1 MIKYPIYMDY
11 NATTPLDK
19 RVLKA
24 MIPYLTEHFGN
35 AASRSHAYGWKAAE
49 AVDTARQQVAD
60 LLGCT
65 SKEIVFTSGAT
76 EAVNLAIKGVFEV
89 FRQKGNHI
97 ITVKT
102 EHKAVLDTCQHLE
115 KLGEY
120 PFGAEVTYLDVDIEG
135 NISLENLE
143 KAIKKETILI
153 SVMAANNETG
163 VLYPIKQ
170 IAQIAHQHGV
180 LFHSDATQAVG
191 KIPINVLEDEIDLL
205 NFSGHKLYGPKG
217 VGALYIRKKLNI
229 TAQQDGG
236 KHERGMRSGTLNVAG
251 IVGLGEAAQLCQ
263 QEINSEAT
271 RLSELRNKLETG
283 ILEQIPSAKLNGS
296 PQNRLPNTTN
306 ISFGKIDGEQLLMSL
321 NEIAVSN
328 GSACN
333 SASTE
338 PSYVL
343 KAMGLDDESAYSSV
357 RFSLG
362 RMTQESD
369 IDLAIRHVVSIVEKM
384 IIAH

>member
-19 RVLKA
+19 RVLEA
-24 MIPYLTEHFGN
+24 MMPYLTEHFGN
-35 AASRSHAYGWKAAE
+35 SASRSHAYGWKAAE

-76 EAVNLAIKGVFEV
+76 EAVNLAIKGVFEA
-89 FRQKGNHI
+89 FRYKGNHI
-97 ITVKT
+97 VTVKT

-115 KLGEY
+115 KLG
-120 PFGAEVTYLDVDIEG
+120 ADVTYLDVDSEG

-143 KAIKKETILI
+143 KTIKNETILI

-163 VLYPIKQ
+163 VIYPIKQ
-170 IAQIAHQHGV
+170 IAEIAHRHGV

-191 KIPINVLEDEIDLL
+191 KMQINVLEDEIDLL

-229 TAQQDGG
+229 VAQQDGG
-236 KHERGMRSGTLNVAG
+236 KHERGMRSGTLNVTG
-251 IVGLGEAAQLCQ
+251 IVGLGEAAEICQ
-263 QEINSEAT
+263 NSMNEEAE
-271 RLSELRNKLETG
+271 RLSILRNKLENG
-283 ILEQIPSAKLNGS
+283 ILEKLPFAKINGNID
-296 PQNRLPNTTN
+296 QRLPNTTN
-306 ISFGKIDGEQLLMSL
+306 ISFGKIDGEQLLMNL

-369 IDLAIRHVVSIVEKM
+369 IDLAIEHVVNVVEKM
-384 IIAH
+384 K

>member
-19 RVLKA
+19 RVLEE

-65 SKEIVFTSGAT
+65 SKEIIFTSGAT
-76 EAVNLAIKGVFEV
+76 EAVNLAIKGVFEA
-89 FRQKGNHI
+89 FRHKGNHI

-115 KLGEY
+115 KLG
-120 PFGAEVTYLDVDIEG
+120 ADVTYLDVDAEG

-143 KAIKKETILI
+143 KSIKKETILI

-163 VLYPIKQ
+163 VIYPIKQ
-170 IAQIAHQHGV
+170 IAEIAHRHGV
-180 LFHSDATQAVG
+180 LFHSDATQTVG

-217 VGALYIRKKLNI
+217 VGALFIRKKLNLV
-229 TAQQDGG
+229 AQQDGG

-251 IVGLGEAAQLCQ
+251 IVGLGEAAQICQ
-263 QEINSEAT
+263 EEIDLEVK
-271 RLSELRNKLETG
+271 RISELRNKLETG
-283 ILEQIPSAKLNGS
+283 ILKQIPTAKLNGNK
-296 PQNRLPNTTN
+296 QNRLPNTTN
-306 ISFGKIDGEQLLMSL
+306 ISFGKIDGEQLLMNL

-369 IDLAIRHVVSIVEKM
+369 IDLAIEHVVSVVEKM
-384 IIAH
+384 K

>member
-1 MIKYPIYMDY
+1 MDY

-19 RVLKA
+19 RVLEA
-24 MIPYLTEHFGN
+24 MMPYLTEHFGN
-35 AASRSHAYGWKAAE
+35 AASRSHAFGWKAAE
-49 AVDTARQQVAD
+49 AVDTARQQIAN

-76 EAVNLAIKGVFEV
+76 EAVNLAIKGVFEA
-89 FRQKGNHI
+89 FRHKGNHI

-115 KLGEY
+115 KQGEY
-120 PFGAEVTYLDVDIEG
+120 PFGAEVTYLDVDKEG
-135 NISLENLE
+135 NISLESLE

-153 SVMAANNETG
+153 SVMGANNETG
-163 VLYPIKQ
+163 VIYPIKQ
-170 IAQIAHQHGV
+170 IAEIAHRHNV
-180 LFHSDATQAVG
+180 LFHSDATQTIG
-191 KIPINVLEDEIDLL
+191 KIQVNVLEDEIDLL

-229 TAQQDGG
+229 IAQQDGG
-236 KHERGMRSGTLNVAG
+236 KHERGMRSGTLNVVG
-251 IVGLGEAAQLCQ
+251 IVGLGEAAQICQ
-263 QEINSEAT
+263 EEIDSEIK
-271 RLSELRNKLETG
+271 RLSELRNRLEAG
-283 ILEQIPSAKLNGS
+283 ILKQISTAKLNGNR
-296 PQNRLPNTTN
+296 QNRLPNTTN
-306 ISFGKIDGEQLLMSL
+306 ISFGKIDGEQLLMNL

-369 IDLAIRHVVSIVEKM
+369 IDLAIEHVVNVVEKM
-384 IIAH
+384 K

>member
-1 MIKYPIYMDY
+1 MDY

-19 RVLKA
+19 RVLEA
-24 MIPYLTEHFGN
+24 MMPYLTEHFGN
-35 AASRSHAYGWKAAE
+35 SASRSHTFGWKAAE
-49 AVDTARQQVAD
+49 AVDTARQQLAD
-60 LLGCT
+60 LCGCT
-65 SKEIVFTSGAT
+65 NKEIIFTSGAT
-76 EAVNLAIKGVFEV
+76 EAVNLAIKGVFEA
-89 FRQKGNHI
+89 FSQKGNHI

-115 KLGEY
+115 KLG
-120 PFGAEVTYLDVDIEG
+120 ADVTYLEVDAEG

-163 VLYPIKQ
+163 VIYPIKQ
-170 IAQIAHQHGV
+170 IAEIAHRHGV
-180 LFHSDATQAVG
+180 LFHSDATQAIG
-191 KIPINVLEDEIDLL
+191 KLQLNVIEDEIDLL

-217 VGALYIRKKLNI
+217 VGVLYVRKKLNI
-229 TAQQDGG
+229 IAQQDGG
-236 KHERGMRSGTLNVAG
+236 KHERGMRSGTLNVTG
-251 IVGLGEAAQLCQ
+251 IVGLGEAAEICQ
-263 QEINSEAT
+263 NSMSEEVE
-271 RLSELRNKLETG
+271 RLSNLRNKLESG
-283 ILEQIPSAKLNGS
+283 ILEKLPIAKINGNIA
-296 PQNRLPNTTN
+296 QRLPNTTN
-306 ISFGKIDGEQLLMSL
+306 ICFGKIDGEQLLMNL
-321 NEIAVSN
+321 NKIAVSN

-343 KAMGLDDESAYSSV
+343 KAMGLDDESAYNSV

-369 IDLAIRHVVSIVEKM
+369 IDLAIEHVLNVVEKM

>member
-1 MIKYPIYMDY
+1 MQYPIYMDY

-19 RVLKA
+19 RVLEA
-24 MIPYLTEHFGN
+24 MMPYLTEHFGN
-35 AASRSHAYGWKAAE
+35 SASRSHAYGWKAAE
-49 AVDTARQQVAD
+49 AVDMARQQVAD

-76 EAVNLAIKGVFEV
+76 EAVNLAIKGVFEA
-89 FRQKGNHI
+89 FRHKGNHI

-115 KLGEY
+115 KLG
-120 PFGAEVTYLDVDIEG
+120 ADVTYLDVDSEG

-143 KAIKKETILI
+143 KSIKKETILI

-163 VLYPIKQ
+163 IIYPIKQ
-170 IAQIAHQHGV
+170 IAEIAHRHGV

-191 KIPINVLEDEIDLL
+191 KMQINVLEDEIDLL

-229 TAQQDGG
+229 IAQQDGG
-236 KHERGMRSGTLNVAG
+236 KHERGMRSGTLNVTG
-251 IVGLGEAAQLCQ
+251 IVGLGEAAEICQ
-263 QEINSEAT
+263 NSMSEEAE
-271 RLSELRNKLETG
+271 RLSILRNKLENN
-283 ILEQIPSAKLNGS
+283 ILEKLPFTKINGNIA
-296 PQNRLPNTTN
+296 QRLPNTTN
-306 ISFGKIDGEQLLMSL
+306 ISFGKIDGEQLLMNL

-343 KAMGLDDESAYSSV
+343 KSIGLDDESAYSSV

-369 IDLAIRHVVSIVEKM
+369 IDLAIEHVVNVVEKM

>member
-1 MIKYPIYMDY
+1 MDY

-19 RVLKA
+19 QVLEA
-24 MIPYLTEHFGN
+24 MMPYLTEHFGN
-35 AASRSHAYGWKAAE
+35 SASRSHAYGWKAAE
-49 AVDTARQQVAD
+49 AVDTARQQLAD
-60 LLGCT
+60 LCGCT
-65 SKEIVFTSGAT
+65 NKEIIFTSGAT
-76 EAVNLAIKGVFEV
+76 EAVNLAIKGVFEA
-89 FRQKGNHI
+89 FSQKGNHI

-115 KLGEY
+115 KLG
-120 PFGAEVTYLDVDIEG
+120 ADVTYLEVDADG

-163 VLYPIKQ
+163 VIYPIKQ
-170 IAQIAHQHGV
+170 IAEIAHQHGV

-191 KIPINVLEDEIDLL
+191 KMQINVIEDEIDLL

-217 VGALYIRKKLNI
+217 VGALYVRKKLNI
-229 TAQQDGG
+229 IAQQDGG
-236 KHERGMRSGTLNVAG
+236 KHERGMRSGTLNVTG
-251 IVGLGEAAQLCQ
+251 IVGLGQAAEICQNSMSEEA
-263 QEINSEAT
+263 E
-271 RLSELRNKLETG
+271 RLSNLRNKLESG
-283 ILEQIPSAKLNGS
+283 ILEKLPIAKINGNIA
-296 PQNRLPNTTN
+296 QRLPNTTN
-306 ISFGKIDGEQLLMSL
+306 ICFDKIDGEQLLMNL
-321 NEIAVSN
+321 NKIAVSN

-343 KAMGLDDESAYSSV
+343 KAMGLDDESAYNSV

-362 RMTQESD
+362 RMTQASD
-369 IDLAIRHVVSIVEKM
+369 IDLAIEHVINVIQKM

>member
-1 MIKYPIYMDY
+1 MDY

-19 RVLKA
+19 RVLEV
-24 MIPYLTEHFGN
+24 MLPYLTDHFGN
-35 AASRSHAYGWKAAE
+35 AASHSHAFGWKAAE

-60 LLGCT
+60 FLGCT
-65 SKEIVFTSGAT
+65 SKEIIFTSGAT
-76 EAVNLAIKGVFEV
+76 EAVNLAIKGVFETNSH
-89 FRQKGNHI
+89 KGNHI

-115 KLGEY
+115 KLGGEI
-120 PFGAEVTYLDVDIEG
+120 TYLDVDAEG
-135 NISLENLE
+135 NISLEKLE
-143 KAIKKETILI
+143 NAIKRETILI

-163 VLYPIKQ
+163 VIYPIKE
-170 IAQIAHQHGV
+170 IAKIAHKNGI
-180 LFHSDATQAVG
+180 LFHSDATQALG
-191 KIPINVLEDEIDLL
+191 KIPINMLEGEVDLL
-205 NFSGHKLYGPKG
+205 NFSGHKIYGPKG
-217 VGALYIRKKLNI
+217 VGVLYVRKKLNI
-229 TAQQDGG
+229 IAQQDGG

-251 IVGLGEAAQLCQ
+251 IVGLGEACQLCEQ
-263 QEINSEAT
+263 TMNEEDI
-271 RLSELRNKLETG
+271 RLSVLRNKLEQG
-283 ILEQIPSAKLNGS
+283 IVEKLPFAKTNGNLA
-296 PQNRLPNTTN
+296 QRLPNTSN
-306 ISFGKIDGEQLLMSL
+306 ISFGKIDGEQLLMNL

-362 RMTQESD
+362 RMTQEND
-369 IDLAIRHVVSIVEKM
+369 IDTTINHVTQVVQKM
-384 IIAH
+384 QIM

>member
-1 MIKYPIYMDY
+1 MDY

-19 RVLKA
+19 RVLEA
-24 MIPYLTEHFGN
+24 MMPYLTEHFGN
-35 AASRSHAYGWKAAE
+35 SASRSHAYGWKAAE
-49 AVDTARQQVAD
+49 AVDTARQQLAD
-60 LLGCT
+60 LCGCT
-65 SKEIVFTSGAT
+65 NKEIIFTSGAT
-76 EAVNLAIKGVFEV
+76 EAVNLAIKGVFEA
-89 FRQKGNHI
+89 FSQKGNHI

-115 KLGEY
+115 KLG
-120 PFGAEVTYLDVDIEG
+120 ADVTYLEVDAEG

-163 VLYPIKQ
+163 VIYPIKQ
-170 IAQIAHQHGV
+170 IAEIAHRHGV
-180 LFHSDATQAVG
+180 LFHSDATQAIG
-191 KIPINVLEDEIDLL
+191 KLQLNVIEDEIDLL

-217 VGALYIRKKLNI
+217 VGVLYVRKKLNI
-229 TAQQDGG
+229 IAQQDGG
-236 KHERGMRSGTLNVAG
+236 KHERGMRSGTLNVTG
-251 IVGLGEAAQLCQ
+251 IVGLGEAAEICQ
-263 QEINSEAT
+263 NSMSEEVE
-271 RLSELRNKLETG
+271 RLSNLRNKLESG
-283 ILEQIPSAKLNGS
+283 ILEKLPIAKINGNIA
-296 PQNRLPNTTN
+296 QRLPNTTN
-306 ISFGKIDGEQLLMSL
+306 ICFGKIDGEQLLMNL
-321 NEIAVSN
+321 NKIAVSN

-343 KAMGLDDESAYSSV
+343 KAMGLDDESAYNSV

-369 IDLAIRHVVSIVEKM
+369 IDLAIEHVLNVVEKM

>member
-1 MIKYPIYMDY
+1 MSIKYPIYMDY
-11 NATTPLDK
+11 NATTPLDE
-19 RVLKA
+19 RVLEA
-24 MIPYLTEHFGN
+24 MLPYLTNHFGN

-49 AVDTARQQVAD
+49 AVDIARQQVAD

-65 SKEIVFTSGAT
+65 SKEIIFTSGAT
-76 EAVNLAIKGVFEV
+76 EAVNLAIKGAFEA
-89 FRQKGNHI
+89 FRHKGNHI

-115 KLGEY
+115 KI
-120 PFGAEVTYLDVDIEG
+120 GADVTYLDVDSEG

-143 KAIKKETILI
+143 KSIKKETILI
-153 SVMAANNETG
+153 SVMAANNEIG
-163 VLYPIKQ
+163 VLYPIKE
-170 IAQIAHQHGV
+170 IAQIAHKYGI
-180 LFHSDATQAVG
+180 LFHCDATQAIG
-191 KIPINVLEDEIDLL
+191 KIPINVLEDNIDLL
-205 NFSGHKLYGPKG
+205 NFSGHKIYGPKG
-217 VGALYIRKKLNI
+217 VGALYVRKKINI

-236 KHERGMRSGTLNVAG
+236 KHERGMRSGTLNVGG
-251 IVGLGEAAQLCQ
+251 IVGIGEACQFCKQLMCD
-263 QEINSEAT
+263 EAI
-271 RLSELRNKLETG
+271 RLSVLRNRLELG
-283 ILEQIPSAKLNGS
+283 ILEKLPFAKINGNLNL
-296 PQNRLPNTTN
+296 RLANTSN
-306 ISFGKIDGEQLLMSL
+306 ISFGKIDGEQLLMNFS
-321 NEIAVSN
+321 EIAVSN

-369 IDLAIRHVVSIVEKM
+369 IDLAINHVVSVVEKM
-384 IIAH
+384 QY

>member
-1 MIKYPIYMDY
+1 MKYPIYMDY

-19 RVLKA
+19 RVLEA
-24 MIPYLTEHFGN
+24 MMPYLTEHFGN
-35 AASRSHAYGWKAAE
+35 AASRSHAFGWKAAE
-49 AVDTARQQVAD
+49 AVDMARQQVAD

-76 EAVNLAIKGVFEV
+76 EAVNLAIKGVFEA
-89 FRQKGNHI
+89 FRHKGNHV

-102 EHKAVLDTCQHLE
+102 EHKAILDTCQHLE
-115 KLGEY
+115 KLG
-120 PFGAEVTYLDVDIEG
+120 ADITYLDVDSEG

-163 VLYPIKQ
+163 VICPIKQ
-170 IAQIAHQHGV
+170 IVEIAHRHSV

-191 KIPINVLEDEIDLL
+191 KMQINVLEDEIDLL

-217 VGALYIRKKLNI
+217 IGALYIRKKLNI
-229 TAQQDGG
+229 IAQQDGG
-236 KHERGMRSGTLNVAG
+236 KHERGMRSGTLNVTG
-251 IVGLGEAAQLCQ
+251 IVGLGEAAEICQ
-263 QEINSEAT
+263 NSMNEEAK
-271 RLSELRNKLETG
+271 RLFILRNNLENG
-283 ILEQIPSAKLNGS
+283 ILEKLPFAKINGNIA
-296 PQNRLPNTTN
+296 QRLPNTTN
-306 ISFGKIDGEQLLMSL
+306 ISFGKIDGEQLLMNL

-362 RMTQESD
+362 QMTQESD
-369 IDLAIRHVVSIVEKM
+369 IDLAIEHVVNVVEKM
-384 IIAH
+384 K

>member
-1 MIKYPIYMDY
+1 MDY

-19 RVLKA
+19 RVLEA
-24 MIPYLTEHFGN
+24 MMPYLTEHFGN
-35 AASRSHAYGWKAAE
+35 SASRSHAYGWKAAE
-49 AVDTARQQVAD
+49 AVDTARQQLAD
-60 LLGCT
+60 LCGCT
-65 SKEIVFTSGAT
+65 NKEIIFTSGAT
-76 EAVNLAIKGVFEV
+76 EAVNLAIKGVFEA
-89 FRQKGNHI
+89 FSQKGNHI

-115 KLGEY
+115 KLG
-120 PFGAEVTYLDVDIEG
+120 ADVTYLEVDAEG

-143 KAIKKETILI
+143 KVIKKETILI

-163 VLYPIKQ
+163 VIYPIKQ
-170 IAQIAHQHGV
+170 IAEIAHRHGV

-191 KIPINVLEDEIDLL
+191 KMQINVIEDEIDLL

-217 VGALYIRKKLNI
+217 VGVLYVRKKLNI
-229 TAQQDGG
+229 IAQQDGG
-236 KHERGMRSGTLNVAG
+236 KHERGMRSGTLNVTG
-251 IVGLGEAAQLCQ
+251 IVGLGEAAEICQ
-263 QEINSEAT
+263 NSMSEEAE
-271 RLSELRNKLETG
+271 RLSNLRNKLENG
-283 ILEQIPSAKLNGS
+283 ILEKLPIAKINGNIA
-296 PQNRLPNTTN
+296 QRLPNTTN
-306 ISFGKIDGEQLLMSL
+306 ICFDKIDGEQLLMNL
-321 NEIAVSN
+321 NKIAVSN

-343 KAMGLDDESAYSSV
+343 KAMGLDDESAYNSV

-362 RMTQESD
+362 RMTQASD
-369 IDLAIRHVVSIVEKM
+369 IDLAIEHVINVIQKM

>member
-1 MIKYPIYMDY
+1 MDY

-19 RVLKA
+19 RVLEA

-76 EAVNLAIKGVFEV
+76 EAVNLAIKGVFEAL
-89 FRQKGNHI
+89 RHKGNHI

-115 KLGEY
+115 KLG
-120 PFGAEVTYLDVDIEG
+120 AEVTYLDVDSEG
-135 NISLENLE
+135 NISLENLQ
-143 KAIKKETILI
+143 KSIKKETILI

-163 VLYPIKQ
+163 VIYPIKQ
-170 IAQIAHQHGV
+170 IAEMAHQHGV

-217 VGALYIRKKLNI
+217 VGALYIRKKLNLV
-229 TAQQDGG
+229 AQQDGG

-251 IVGLGEAAQLCQ
+251 IVGLGEAAQICQ
-263 QEINSEAT
+263 EEMELEVK

-283 ILEQIPSAKLNGS
+283 ILKQIPTAKLNGNQ
-296 PQNRLPNTTN
+296 QNRLPNTTN
-306 ISFGKIDGEQLLMSL
+306 ISFGKIDGEQLLMNL

-343 KAMGLDDESAYSSV
+343 NAMGLDDESAYSSV

-362 RMTQESD
+362 RITQESD
-369 IDLAIRHVVSIVEKM
+369 IDLAIRHVVEVVGKM
-384 IIAH
+384 K

>member
-1 MIKYPIYMDY
+1 MDY

-19 RVLKA
+19 RVLEA
-24 MIPYLTEHFGN
+24 MMPYLTDHFGN
-35 AASRSHAYGWKAAE
+35 AASRSHAFGWKAAE
-49 AVDTARQQVAD
+49 AVDTARQQIAD

-65 SKEIVFTSGAT
+65 SKEIIFTSGAT
-76 EAVNLAIKGVFEV
+76 EAVNLAIKGVFEA
-89 FRQKGNHI
+89 FSHKGNHI
-97 ITVKT
+97 VTVKT

-115 KLGEY
+115 KLG
-120 PFGAEVTYLDVDIEG
+120 AEVTYLDVDREG
-135 NISLENLE
+135 NISLESLE

-163 VLYPIKQ
+163 VIYPIKQ
-170 IAQIAHQHGV
+170 IAEIAHRHNV
-180 LFHSDATQAVG
+180 LLHSDATQAIG
-191 KIPINVLEDEIDLL
+191 KIQINVLEDEVDLL

-217 VGALYIRKKLNI
+217 VGALYVRKKLNI
-229 TAQQDGG
+229 VAQQDGG
-236 KHERGMRSGTLNVAG
+236 KHERGMRSGTLNVVG
-251 IVGLGEAAQLCQ
+251 IVGLGEAAQICQ
-263 QEINSEAT
+263 EEIDAEIK
-271 RLSELRNKLETG
+271 RLSVLRNRLEAG
-283 ILEQIPSAKLNGS
+283 ILKQISTAKLNGNR
-296 PQNRLPNTTN
+296 QNRLPNTTN
-306 ISFGKIDGEQLLMSL
+306 ISFGKIDGEQLLMNL

-369 IDLAIRHVVSIVEKM
+369 IDLAIEHVVNVVEKM

>member
-1 MIKYPIYMDY
+1 MDY

-19 RVLKA
+19 RVLEA
-24 MIPYLTEHFGN
+24 IMPYLTEHFGN
-35 AASRSHAYGWKAAE
+35 TASRSHAYGWKAAE
-49 AVDTARQQVAD
+49 AVDTARQQLAD
-60 LLGCT
+60 FLGCT
-65 SKEIVFTSGAT
+65 KKEIIFTSGAT
-76 EAVNLAIKGVFEV
+76 EAVNLAIKGVFET
-89 FRQKGNHI
+89 FSQKGNHI

-115 KLGEY
+115 KLG
-120 PFGAEVTYLDVDIEG
+120 ADVTYLEVDAEG

-163 VLYPIKQ
+163 VIYPIKQ
-170 IAQIAHQHGV
+170 IAEIAHRHDV

-191 KIPINVLEDEIDLL
+191 KMQINVIEDEIDLL

-217 VGALYIRKKLNI
+217 VGVLYLKKKLNI
-229 TAQQDGG
+229 IAQQDGG
-236 KHERGMRSGTLNVAG
+236 KHERGMRSGTLNVTG
-251 IVGLGEAAQLCQ
+251 IVGLGEAAEICQ
-263 QEINSEAT
+263 NSMSEEAE
-271 RLSELRNKLETG
+271 RLSNLRNKLENG
-283 ILEQIPSAKLNGS
+283 ILEKLPNTKINGNIA
-296 PQNRLPNTTN
+296 QRLPNTTN
-306 ISFGKIDGEQLLMSL
+306 ICFGKIDGEQLLMNL
-321 NEIAVSN
+321 NKIAVSN

-343 KAMGLDDESAYSSV
+343 KAMGLDDESAYNSV

-369 IDLAIRHVVSIVEKM
+369 IELAIEHVLNVVEKM

>member
-1 MIKYPIYMDY
+1 MPIKYPIYMDY

-19 RVLKA
+19 RVLEV
-24 MIPYLTEHFGN
+24 MLPYLTDHFGN

-65 SKEIVFTSGAT
+65 SKEIIFTSGAT
-76 EAVNLAIKGVFEV
+76 EAVNLAIKGVFEANSH
-89 FRQKGNHI
+89 KGNHI

-115 KLGEY
+115 KLG
-120 PFGAEVTYLDVDIEG
+120 GEVTYLDVDAEG
-135 NISLENLE
+135 NVSLEKLE
-143 KAIKKETILI
+143 NAIKKETILI

-163 VLYPIKQ
+163 VICPIKE
-170 IAQIAHQHGV
+170 IAKIAHKYGI
-180 LFHSDATQAVG
+180 LFHSDATQAIG
-191 KIPINVLEDEIDLL
+191 KIPINVLDDEIDLL
-205 NFSGHKLYGPKG
+205 NFSGHKIYGPKG
-217 VGALYIRKKLNI
+217 VGVLYVRKKLNI
-229 TAQQDGG
+229 IAQQDGG

-251 IVGLGEAAQLCQ
+251 IVGLGEACQLCEQ
-263 QEINSEAT
+263 TMHEEAK
-271 RLSELRNKLETG
+271 RLSVLRNKLEQA
-283 ILEQIPSAKLNGS
+283 ILNKLPFAHINGNLA
-296 PQNRLPNTTN
+296 QRLPNTSN
-306 ISFGKIDGEQLLMSL
+306 ISFGKIDGEQLLMNL

-343 KAMGLDDESAYSSV
+343 KAMGLDDDSAYSSV

-362 RMTQESD
+362 RITQEND
-369 IDLAIRHVVSIVEKM
+369 IDTAINHVVSVVEKM
-384 IIAH
+384 QIM

>member
-1 MIKYPIYMDY
+1 MDY

-19 RVLKA
+19 RVLEA
-24 MIPYLTEHFGN
+24 MMPYLTEHFGN
-35 AASRSHAYGWKAAE
+35 SASGSHAYGWKAAE
-49 AVDTARQQVAD
+49 AVDTARQQLAD
-60 LLGCT
+60 FLGCT
-65 SKEIVFTSGAT
+65 NKEIIFTSGAT
-76 EAVNLAIKGVFEV
+76 EAINLAIKGVFET
-89 FRQKGNHI
+89 FSQKGNHI

-115 KLGEY
+115 KLG
-120 PFGAEVTYLDVDIEG
+120 ADLTYLEVDAEG
-135 NISLENLE
+135 NVSLENLE

-163 VLYPIKQ
+163 VIYQIKQ
-170 IAQIAHQHGV
+170 IAEIAHRHGV

-191 KIPINVLEDEIDLL
+191 KMHMNVIEDKIDLL

-217 VGALYIRKKLNI
+217 AGVLYIRKKLNI
-229 TAQQDGG
+229 IAQQDGG
-236 KHERGMRSGTLNVAG
+236 NHERGMRSGTLNVTG
-251 IVGLGEAAQLCQ
+251 IVGLGEAAEICQ
-263 QEINSEAT
+263 NSMSEEAA
-271 RLSELRNKLETG
+271 RLSDLRNKLENG
-283 ILEQIPSAKLNGS
+283 ILEKLPLAKINGNVA
-296 PQNRLPNTTN
+296 QRLPNTTN
-306 ISFGKIDGEQLLMSL
+306 ICFGKIDGEQLLMNL

-343 KAMGLDDESAYSSV
+343 KAMGLDDESAYNSV

-369 IDLAIRHVVSIVEKM
+369 IDLAIKHVLNVVEKM

>member
-1 MIKYPIYMDY
+1 MMKYPIYMDY

-19 RVLKA
+19 RVLDA
-24 MIPYLTEHFGN
+24 MMPYLTEHFGN
-35 AASRSHAYGWKAAE
+35 SASRSHAYGWKAAE
-49 AVDTARQQVAD
+49 AVDTVRQQVAD

-76 EAVNLAIKGVFEV
+76 EAVNLAVKGVFEA
-89 FRQKGNHI
+89 FSHKGNHI

-115 KLGEY
+115 KLG
-120 PFGAEVTYLDVDIEG
+120 AEVTYLEVDSEG

-153 SVMAANNETG
+153 SLMAANNETG
-163 VLYPIKQ
+163 VIYPIKQ
-170 IAQIAHQHGV
+170 IAEIAHRYGV
-180 LFHSDATQAVG
+180 LFHSDATQAIG
-191 KIPINVLEDEIDLL
+191 KIPLNVLENEIDLL

-217 VGALYIRKKLNI
+217 VGALYIRKKLNLI
-229 TAQQDGG
+229 AQQDGG

-251 IVGLGEAAQLCQ
+251 IVGLGEAAEICQ
-263 QEINSEAT
+263 NSMNEEAE
-271 RLSELRNKLETG
+271 RLSVFRNKLDKG
-283 ILEQIPSAKLNGS
+283 ILEKLPFAQINGNVN
-296 PQNRLPNTTN
+296 QRLPNTTN
-306 ISFGKIDGEQLLMSL
+306 ISFGKIDGEQLLMNL

-343 KAMGLDDESAYSSV
+343 KAMGLDDETAYSSV

-362 RMTQESD
+362 RMTKESD
-369 IDLAIRHVVSIVEKM
+369 IDLAIEYVVNVVEKM

>member
-1 MIKYPIYMDY
+1 MDY

-19 RVLKA
+19 RVLEA
-24 MIPYLTEHFGN
+24 IMPYLTEHFGN
-35 AASRSHAYGWKAAE
+35 TASRSHAYGWKAAE
-49 AVDTARQQVAD
+49 AVDTARQQLAD
-60 LLGCT
+60 FLGCT
-65 SKEIVFTSGAT
+65 KKEIIFTSGAT
-76 EAVNLAIKGVFEV
+76 EAVNLAIKGVFET
-89 FRQKGNHI
+89 FSQKGNHI

-115 KLGEY
+115 KLG
-120 PFGAEVTYLDVDIEG
+120 ADVTYLEVDAEG

-163 VLYPIKQ
+163 VIYPIKQ
-170 IAQIAHQHGV
+170 IAEIAHRHDV

-191 KIPINVLEDEIDLL
+191 KMQINVIEDEIDLL

-217 VGALYIRKKLNI
+217 VGVLYLRKKLSI
-229 TAQQDGG
+229 IAQQDGG
-236 KHERGMRSGTLNVAG
+236 KHERGMRSGTLNVTG
-251 IVGLGEAAQLCQ
+251 IVGLGEAAEICQ
-263 QEINSEAT
+263 NSMSEEAE
-271 RLSELRNKLETG
+271 RLSNLRNKLENG
-283 ILEQIPSAKLNGS
+283 ILEKLPNTKINGNIA
-296 PQNRLPNTTN
+296 QRLPNTTN
-306 ISFGKIDGEQLLMSL
+306 ICFGKIDGEQLLMNL
-321 NEIAVSN
+321 NKIAVSN

-343 KAMGLDDESAYSSV
+343 KAMGLDDESAYNSV

-369 IDLAIRHVVSIVEKM
+369 IELAIEHVLNVVEKM

>member
-1 MIKYPIYMDY
+1 MDY

-19 RVLKA
+19 RVLEA

-76 EAVNLAIKGVFEV
+76 EAVNLAIKGVFEA

-115 KLGEY
+115 KLG
-120 PFGAEVTYLDVDIEG
+120 AEVTYLDVDVEG

-163 VLYPIKQ
+163 VVYPIEK
-170 IAQIAHQHGV
+170 IAKIAHSHGV

-283 ILEQIPSAKLNGS
+283 ILEQIPSAKLNGN

-343 KAMGLDDESAYSSV
+343 KAMGLDDEEAYSSV

-362 RMTQESD
+362 RMTQECD
-369 IDLAIRHVVSIVEKM
+369 IDLAISHVFEVVEKM
-384 IIAH
+384 K